1 MSGLV
6 YFLFLATFVQRSQGF
21 RNGVGVES
29 ACPDLIPGHGFG
41 IQRTP
46 PQYRV
51 ILASSNYTANVSVSI
66 TLSSC
71 TNAGFKGF
79 MVQARRADLSLNQ
92 DELLGSFVEEATT
105 RRACAGKA
113 LVHNSNDV
121 KQSITVQWTPN
132 VALGHVVFRVTF
144 VRDKEH
150 YWTDIKSDVLRD
162 ATLATTPDN
171 VIPKTALDSSC
182 PGSNSSSGTS
192 TPTPTTSSPVAVNKI
207 SRDVECGRSK
217 GCFSDCAND
226 GCSYQ
231 ISWQANGENATYV
244 LKANVRMSPGWMA
257 LGFSADSTMGEDS
270 VMGCAFSD
278 PTKIE
283 LVIGTNE
290 GHTAPVRFTDNAIV
304 LAESK
309 YENGTLTCTIQR
321 PKAGLGPRFDVNKFW
336 TLLFVRGRAD
346 INIASGKP
354 VILYHE
360 NDFSISSQ
368 QVTADSLVDI
378 SMVYLDN
385 KMVKAHGSLMVG
397 AWIFLASIG
406 IVLARY
412 FKPVWTT
419 TMCSQKIWF
428 QIHRICMIL
437 VFCATAAAFIIIFV
451 DEKEWSDIDV
461 PGKQFLVGH
470 PIMGVI
476 VMALTVI
483 NPIMALFRPH
493 PGASKRFIFNWAHW
507 FVGTAAHI
515 LGVITIFF
523 GVQLPK
529 AEVPYYTVYI
539 LAAYVAWQIF
549 VELLLEFISCI
560 GRKSDRKEVYE
571 LTSAGNPKIDTSDE
585 SDWTAVVKQII
596 LVFHVIIVGSLSA
609 AVIAIISIG
618 ERELEEN
625 D

>member
-1 MSGLV
+1 MSGMIHILALAALV
-6 YFLFLATFVQRSQGF
+6 SGAQGHYDGQ
-21 RNGVGVES
+21 NVEG
-29 ACPDLIPGHGFG
+29 ACSDLIPPHGFG
-41 IQRTP
+41 IQHTP
-46 PQYRV
+46 PPYRV
-51 ILASSNYTANVSVSI
+51 ILASTNYTAGVPVSI

-71 TNAGFKGF
+71 TSDGF
-79 MVQARRADLSLNQ
+79 MGFMIQARRADTTLNQ
-92 DELLGSFVEEATT
+92 NDLLGSFVVAPNT
-105 RRACAGKA
+105 RRACSDKA
-113 LVHNSNDV
+113 LVHANNNV
-121 KQSITVQWTPN
+121 KQNITVQWTPGA
-132 VALGHVVFRVTF
+132 ALGHIVFRATF
-144 VRDKEH
+144 VRTKTI
-150 YWTDIKSDVLRD
+150 YWADIKSDVLQD
-162 ATLATTPDN
+162 ATLTTTPN
-171 VIPKTALDSSC
+171 TIVNKTELDSSC
-182 PGSNSSSGTS
+182 PGSNNSSVSVNPTS
-192 TPTPTTSSPVAVNKI
+192 TTASPVPASSI
-207 SRDVECGRSK
+207 PRDNECGKSK
-217 GCFSDCAND
+217 GCYSDCTSN
-226 GCSYQ
+226 GCSYL
-231 ISWQANGENATYV
+231 ISWQANGEKGTYV
-244 LKANVRMSPGWMA
+244 LTANLKMSPGWMA
-257 LGFSADSTMGEDS
+257 LGFSADSTMGDDS

-283 LVIGTNE
+283 LVTAENK
-290 GHTAPVRFTDNAIV
+290 GHTAPIRYIDEAVV
-304 LAESK
+304 LTNSK

-321 PKAGLGPRFDVNKFW
+321 PTAGLGPRYDINKPW

-346 INIASGKP
+346 TSASGKP

-360 NDFSISSQ
+360 QDFRSSLQQVMVNSTVDISSQ
-368 QVTADSLVDI
+368 S
-378 SMVYLDN
+378 LDN
-385 KMVKAHGSLMVG
+385 KMVKAHGILMVG

-412 FKPVWTT
+412 FKPVWTS
-419 TMCSQKIWF
+419 TMCSEKIWF

-451 DEKEWSDIDV
+451 DEKEWSDVSIDV

-493 PGASKRFIFNWAHW
+493 PGTSKRFIFNWAHW

-529 AEVPYYTVYI
+529 AMVPYYTVYI

-571 LTSAGNPKIDTSDE
+571 LTSAGNPKVDISVESNWTS
-585 SDWTAVVKQII
+585 VVKQII
-596 LVFHVIIVGSLSA
+596 LVLHVIIVGGLSA

-618 ERELEEN
+618 EGELEG
-625 D
+625 